1 MEQKL
6 NSFARKSMFRISLL
20 KMKKKLQKVLQTQ
33 KYDSWDSFIN
43 VFLATC
49 RDEQIGLYFLRSL
62 VEMIGC
68 NFLKDLI

>member
-43 VFLATC
+43 FFLATF

>member
-1 MEQKL
+1 
-6 NSFARKSMFRISLL
+6 
-20 KMKKKLQKVLQTQ
+20 MKKKLQKVLQTQ

-43 VFLATC
+43 FFLATF

>member
-1 MEQKL
+1 
-6 NSFARKSMFRISLL
+6 
-20 KMKKKLQKVLQTQ
+20 MKKKLQEVLQTQ